1 MLRRV
6 GRTKPPAVSPL
17 RVEQLE
23 ERLLLSSSGP
33 QNSYSPVSAPATQPA
48 MQAHQAG
55 PADLAGSPA
64 AVTPTA
70 VNSTQAPG
78 STSEYANGIDTD
90 SQTSA
95 PAAQTGQAAYRDNGS
110 STANS
115 KTAYDAYENSTTS
128 GSHAYADVA
137 KPQPAPTVDVSLV
150 VAAGRAATANAPR
163 AEPSNP
169 MPPPNGQTSPAGADA
184 QARAIAVQA
193 LVGLIHGE
201 TSAASPEAHTQPP
214 VDQEFLAEGTERTDL
229 EDTLTAESVARHENQ
244 VFLPQ
249 GVDVLAGM
257 APLDLRP
264 VEQGARDFLGGIDA
278 MSRESLS
285 LFFGRG
291 VAPWLAAGLVAAAA
305 FELALW
311 RLSGRRRRGLF
322 AAGPGKASTW
332 TWLPGGGETPWL
344 ENQ

>member
-23 ERLLLSSSGP
+23 ERVLLSSSGP
-33 QNSYSPVSAPATQPA
+33 QNSHALVSAPATQPA

-55 PADLAGSPA
+55 PADLASTPA
-64 AVTPTA
+64 AVAA
-70 VNSTQAPG
+70 VAGNSMQSPG
-78 STSEYANGIDTD
+78 STSEYPNGIDTD

-110 STANS
+110 SAANS
-115 KTAYDAYENSTTS
+115 KTAYNTYENPTTS
-128 GSHAYADVA
+128 GSPAYADIV
-137 KPQPAPTVDVSLV
+137 KPQPAPTVDVALV
-150 VAAGRAATANAPR
+150 VAAERAATGNALR

-169 MPPPNGQTSPAGADA
+169 PPPNGQTAPAGADA

-193 LVGLIHGE
+193 LVGLIHAE
-201 TSAASPEAHTQPP
+201 TSATSPEAHAQPA

-229 EDTLTAESVARHENQ
+229 DDTLPAESVARPESQ

-264 VEQGARDFLGGIDA
+264 VEQGARSFLKRIDA
-278 MSRESLS
+278 MSQESVS

-291 VAPWLAAGLVAAAA
+291 LAPWLAAGLVAAAA